1 MQPVITWP
9 IASFPIDH
17 RLFAVLDL
25 RVVLRFPVSSQLAI
39 SPVAHAPSVR
49 FIRFGLFEVDL
60 RACEL
65 RKQGRKLKLQTQPF
79 HILAILLQRP
89 GEIVTREEL
98 CRRLWPGDTFVDFE
112 HSLNTAVRR
121 LREALSDSSE
131 NPLFIETLQRRG
143 YRFIAPVLIEE
154 DPESIKPLPPDKV
167 LTAPGA
173 VETSQDDSVTAIALP
188 LPAPAQ
194 PQRSALRAW
203 LIGGA
208 ILASLAAGALLTL
221 GIERITSPS
230 GASPAHARPDQ
241 VRSLAVLPLENLSV
255 TPDQEYLADG
265 MTDELIASLTKVKSL
280 RVIPRTTSMAYK
292 GSHKSLSDIAREL
305 NVDAVVEGTVMRS
318 GDRVRITAEL
328 VQIAA
333 DRALWAETYE
343 SKVDD
348 VLSLQQRVAGAIVNN
363 IQIELTP
370 QERQL
375 LRTYQPASPEAY
387 EDYLKGRYYWNKR
400 SAEALTKAI
409 DYFQRATREDPNYAL
424 AYAGLADCY
433 GIIGAAIV
441 GTVPAADVAPKAEA
455 AAKRALE
462 LDPTLAEAQTS
473 LATVL
478 LNYKWDWPGAE
489 AGFQKAIQLDPSY
502 ATAHQRYSLYL
513 IAMGRTQESLREIQQ
528 ALKLDPF
535 SVSMNFSEGWR
546 LYMARDFSGAIK
558 QLNTAIALDPSFAL
572 AHMVLGQAY
581 AQKKQYPQ
589 AIAELQTAA
598 RLSSNSSPAVAALAR
613 VYALSGQQ
621 ANGRALLQK
630 LKVEAQHTYVSPFYL
645 AEIEAAL
652 GDQELAINELE
663 KAYNDRSNSIIFLR
677 VDPEFDSLRSN
688 PRFQTLMERL
698 QL

>member
-1 MQPVITWP
+1 M
-9 IASFPIDH
+9 
-17 RLFAVLDL
+17 
-25 RVVLRFPVSSQLAI
+25 
-39 SPVAHAPSVR
+39 
-49 FIRFGLFEVDL
+49 

-65 RKQGRKLKLQTQPF
+65 QRQGRKLKLQTQPF
-79 HILAILLQRP
+79 QILAILIEQP

-131 NPLFIETLQRRG
+131 NPVFIETLQRRG
-143 YRFIAPVLIEE
+143 YRFIAPVVFGEN
-154 DPESIKPLPPDKV
+154 PEISKSSSQGRPVGLADAPEVGPHQTD
-167 LTAPGA
+167 LPGA
-173 VETSQDDSVTAIALP
+173 PIPLTSRERQGHHG
-188 LPAPAQ
+188 
-194 PQRSALRAW
+194 W
-203 LIGGA
+203 LIGTA
-208 ILASLAAGALLTL
+208 LLLSLAAGALLTL
-221 GIERITSPS
+221 GIQRVATRS
-230 GASPAHARPDQ
+230 GRTTGRTRPDQ
-241 VRSLAVLPLENLSV
+241 VRSLAVLPLENLSI

-265 MTDELIASLTKVKSL
+265 MTDELIASLAKVKSL
-280 RVIPRTTSMAYK
+280 RVIPRTTSMAYR

-318 GDRVRITAEL
+318 GNRVRITAEL
-328 VQIAA
+328 VQIAD

-343 SKVDD
+343 SNVDD
-348 VLSLQQRVAGAIVNN
+348 VLSLQQRVAGAIVSN

-370 QERQL
+370 QERQM
-375 LRTYQPASPEAY
+375 LRAYQPASPEAY
-387 EDYLKGRYYWNKR
+387 ENYLKGRYYWNKR

-409 DYFQRATREDPNYAL
+409 DYFQLATREDPNYAL

-441 GTVPAADVAPKAEA
+441 GTVPARDVAPKAESA
-455 AAKRALE
+455 ARRALE

-478 LNYKWDWPGAE
+478 LNYKWNWPEAE
-489 AGFQKAIQLDPSY
+489 AGFQKAIQLDPDY

-546 LYMARDFSGAIK
+546 LYMARDFNGAIQ
-558 QLNTAIALDPSFAL
+558 QLKAAIALDPGFAL
-572 AHMVLGQAY
+572 AHMVLGQTY
-581 AQKKQYPQ
+581 AQKRQFPA
-589 AIAELQTAA
+589 AIAELETAA
-598 RLSSNSSPAVAALAR
+598 KLSGNSSPTLASLGR
-613 VYALSGQQ
+613 AYALSGQQ
-621 ANGRALLQK
+621 ANARALLEK
-630 LKVEAQHTYVSPFYL
+630 LKTQAQSAYVSPFYL
-645 AEIEAAL
+645 AEIDAAL
-652 GDQELAINELE
+652 GDQGLAINELE
-663 KAYNDRSNSIIFLR
+663 KAYVDRSNSIIFLR

-688 PRFQTLMERL
+688 PRFQVLMERL